1 MTLIDT
7 YLLADFIDKD
17 RYFNNLTKDID
28 EKKENIYFIPT
39 IVTLNRNQIKNLKN
53 NTGYS
58 IEQVS
63 TTAKEYG
70 SCGSPKKKSTEI

>member
-53 NTGYS
+53 IFIKIRKS
-58 IEQVS
+58 
-63 TTAKEYG
+63 
-70 SCGSPKKKSTEI
+70 KKKLYN